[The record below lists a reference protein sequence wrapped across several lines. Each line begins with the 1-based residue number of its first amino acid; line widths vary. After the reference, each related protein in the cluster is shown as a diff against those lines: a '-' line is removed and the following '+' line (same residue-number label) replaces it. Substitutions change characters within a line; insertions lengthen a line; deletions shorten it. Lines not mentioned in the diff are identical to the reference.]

1 MVIGIT
7 GGVGSGKSTAL
18 ELIKDSK
25 DACILRTDDIASELM
40 DTVLLERL
48 SAAFGRELR
57 GSDGRLDKK
66 LYSELIYSDPANTA
80 LSDRIVHPAV
90 WERVRKLI
98 REAEDKDLPVFVE
111 TALPGPEFKEICDY
125 VMAFITPDKLR
136 EERLSESRGYTREH
150 FDAIKRRQ
158 LDHKGYEAYADIV
171 INNNGS
177 KEDLKRR
184 VLDEIDDIYKSCKRE
199 QR

>member
-18 ELIKDSK
+18 ELIKDSM

-136 EERLSESRGYTREH
+136 EERLSESRGYTRKH
-150 FDAIKRRQ
+150 LDAIKRRQ
-158 LDHKGYEAYADIV
+158 LDHKDYEAYADIV

>member
-18 ELIKDSK
+18 DLIKDSMP
-25 DACILRTDDIASELM
+25 ACILRTDDIASELM
-40 DTVLLERL
+40 DTVFLDRL
-48 SAAFGRELR
+48 SLAFKRELR
-57 GSDGRLDKK
+57 GSDGKLDKR
-66 LYSELIYSDPANTA
+66 LYSEILYSDPANTA
-80 LSDRIVHPAV
+80 LSDSIVHPAV
-90 WERVRKLI
+90 WDRVRELI
-98 REAEDKDLPVFVE
+98 CKAEARDLPVFVE
-111 TALPGPEFKEICDY
+111 TALPGPEFREICDRII
-125 VMAFITPDKLR
+125 AFVTPDELR

-158 LDHKGYEAYADIV
+158 LDHKGYEAYADNV

-177 KEDLKRR
+177 KEELKRK

>member
-18 ELIKDSK
+18 ELIKDSM

-150 FDAIKRRQ
+150 FDAINRRQ
-158 LDHKGYEAYADIV
+158 LDNKGYEPYADIV